1 MRFHSIQFAGAVM
14 TGFGGIK
21 KPAMGS
27 QSINIPPGGYTRP
40 TGPGGST
47 YG

>member
-1 MRFHSIQFAGAVM
+1 MKFHSIQHGA
-14 TGFGGIK
+14 FLGGLGNIK
-21 KPAMGS
+21 KPAIGS